1 MYYMEYPSPIGP
13 CLLSCDG
20 YGITELRLGVS
31 LPGDV
36 KAESCPVLDAAARWL
51 DDYFRGTCREVDFS
65 LTPRGTAFQQQVWD
79 CLKKI
84 PYGALCTYGD
94 IAREIGCLSP
104 QAVGQAVGRN
114 PIAIIIPCHR
124 VIGARGQ
131 FIGYAWGVGK
141 KKWLLEQE
149 ARKKEIVP

>member
-1 MYYMEYPSPIGP
+1 MYYMEYPSPLGP
-13 CLLSCDG
+13 CLLVSDG
-20 YGITELRLGVS
+20 FEITELQIGVP
-31 LPGDV
+31 LPAD
-36 KAESCPVLDAAARWL
+36 AEAGTCPVLDAAARWL
-51 DDYFRGTCREVDFS
+51 DDYFGGVCRAVDFP
-65 LTPRGTAFQQQVWD
+65 LAPQGTAFQQQVWD

-94 IAREIGCLSP
+94 IAREIGCRSP

-124 VIGARGQ
+124 VIGAREQ
-131 FIGYAWGVGK
+131 LTGYAWGLEK

-149 ARKKEIVP
+149 ARKRR